1 MLEIINKFK
10 ESLLVIVFSLIGL
23 AGVFG
28 VNFLNNRVNSY
39 PDFIKLL
46 VFVII
51 MIIINWNSLLGL
63 FKNYK
68 NFDVLTDDEKEIE
81 DEFSIHKGNEAL
93 SYACILSFIML
104 VFVYFL
110 SVIFPD
116 FIHSI
121 LYGQEGLKRLTS
133 HHNIGYGLYSFG
145 LGLAIQIII
154 AANFV
159 STIYH
164 NYKYR

>member
-1 MLEIINKFK
+1 MAKTYNKFK
-10 ESLLVIVFSLIGL
+10 ESLLVVMFSLTGL

-28 VNFLNNRVNSY
+28 VNFLNSRVNSY

-51 MIIINWNSLLGL
+51 MIITNWNSLLGL

-93 SYACILSFIML
+93 SYACVLSFIML
-104 VFVYFL
+104 VIVYFL
-110 SVIFPD
+110 SVISPD

-133 HHNIGYGLYSFG
+133 HHNIGYELYSFG

-154 AANFV
+154 AAFIV
-159 STIYH
+159 STNYQ

>member
-1 MLEIINKFK
+1 MVKIFNKFK
-10 ESLLVIVFSLIGL
+10 ETTLVIVFSLIGL

-28 VNFLNNRVNSY
+28 VNFLNNRINNY

-63 FKNYK
+63 FKNYN

-93 SYACILSFIML
+93 SYACVLSFIML

-110 SVIFPD
+110 SVIFPN

-121 LYGQEGLKRLTS
+121 LYGQEGVKRLTS
-133 HHNIGYGLYSFG
+133 HHNIGYELYSFG